1 MREKVKKG
9 TEKWRL
15 EKRKRNMRSKRR
27 RRGGLKIW
35 QEQGMDSTSEGE
47 GKEGKENREKMQ

>member
-15 EKRKRNMRSKRR
+15 EKRERNMRSKRR

-47 GKEGKENREKMQ
+47 GKEG